1 MKALGASEEQI
12 AQVRLEA
19 VEEHCEVWEDNWD
32 IVIMF
37 LRLQTQWNVSMAGL
51 TGLNYS
57 SVEYLGRLYPAKDPV
72 ALFEGL
78 QVMEI
83 KALTCLNKKNS

>member
-1 MKALGASEEQI
+1 
-12 AQVRLEA
+12 VRLEA

-32 IVIMF
+32 IVMMF
-37 LRLQTQWNVSMAGL
+37 LRMQTQWNVSMAGL

-57 SVEYLGRLYPAKDPV
+57 SVEYLGRLYPVKDPV